1 MRALATVLTALHPF
15 LLASMATSADDP
27 DRALRY
33 LLLLF
38 ISGLAHGL
46 LWAIT
51 DFFVAHRL
59 NPLTYEL
66 KRILF
71 NTVWADD
78 YRHFVDRPSGK
89 VSSHVNDIRRHVQM
103 LFDSAHYG
111 FLPMIVSIP
120 VYVVIL
126 LRTSPANAGVYLL
139 FVVGACVVL
148 AFSVRPVHRRQRH
161 LTDTTAVNNGRVF
174 DSYSNFVNVFSFRA
188 QGKEITRN
196 DDQIDGLITDDRSFS
211 HSLSLYWAIA
221 SMLIRGLLWAAIIG
235 FNWFM
240 FDQGRISF
248 TAMVIAITVLV
259 DFTSQYWNVVH
270 FIGEWV
276 DKSAAYREGYT
287 YLFPGR
293 NVVAEHYKSSTA
305 NSAVDHLASDSKAS
319 DEMPNGSTK
328 GLNVSGSEPRRL
340 QSHLEFRNVSFAYP
354 DQPDQLILDDV
365 SLRVTKGEKIGVV
378 GRSGEGKSTLI
389 KLLLGFYAPTSG
401 QILVDGEPVGPDT
414 LARLQ
419 AYVPQD
425 TSLFQETIEY
435 NIGYGV
441 DRLDH
446 STKKAATST
455 MIRDAAVKARID
467 EFITGLPSSY
477 DTLVGERGIK
487 LSLGQR
493 QRIAIARAFLKDAD
507 LLVLDEAT
515 SALDSET
522 ESLIQASLVDLWDDK
537 AAIIVAHRLATLND
551 VDRIVVIE
559 HGQVAEMGTRDELLA
574 QRGRFSELWNLQRS
588 GMISF

>member
-1 MRALATVLTALHPF
+1 MRATATVLTALHPF
-15 LLASMATSADDP
+15 FLASMATSADDP

-33 LLLLF
+33 LVLLF
-38 ISGLAHGL
+38 VSGLAHGVV
-46 LWAIT
+46 WAIT
-51 DFFVAHRL
+51 DFYVAHRL

-71 NTVWADD
+71 NTAWADD

-139 FVVGACVVL
+139 FVAGACVVL

-196 DDQIDGLITDDRSFS
+196 DAQIDGLITDDRSFS

-221 SMLIRGLLWAAIIG
+221 SLLIRGVLWAAIIG

-248 TAMVIAITVLV
+248 TAMVVAITVLV

-287 YLFPGR
+287 YLFPSR
-293 NVVAEHYKSSTA
+293 NVVAEHYDSSTS
-305 NSAVDHLASDSKAS
+305 NSAADHGALGERS
-319 DEMPNGSTK
+319 NGSRTEH
-328 GLNVSGSEPRRL
+328 GANQVNSRRL
-340 QSHLEFRNVSFAYP
+340 QSDLEFRNVSFAYP

-441 DRLDH
+441 ENVDGSARK
-446 STKKAATST
+446 SATPT

-467 EFITGLPSSY
+467 QFITGLPSSY

-559 HGQVAEMGTRDELLA
+559 QGRVAEIGTRDELLA
-574 QRGRFSELWNLQRS
+574 QGGRFSEMWNLQRS